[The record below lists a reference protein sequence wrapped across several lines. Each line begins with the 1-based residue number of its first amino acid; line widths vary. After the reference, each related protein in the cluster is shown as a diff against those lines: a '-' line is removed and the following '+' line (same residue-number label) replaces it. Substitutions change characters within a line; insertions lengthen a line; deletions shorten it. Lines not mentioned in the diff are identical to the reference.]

1 MPPRATK
8 AITSLL
14 YRLVWFPVL
23 GMMAAASCYQAQCYD
38 VFGRTVNNGKRK
50 RKQRLGSKFQRSPKQ
65 LNRDASLDTDGGKWL
80 AGPGATDAECRSS
93 M

>member
-23 GMMAAASCYQAQCYD
+23 GMTAAASCYQAQGYD

-50 RKQRLGSKFQRSPKQ
+50 RKQRLDQNFRGPKQ
-65 LNRDASLDTDGGKWL
+65 SSRDASLDTDGG
-80 AGPGATDAECRSS
+80 E
-93 M
+93 